1 MKKKSLLGSLTV
13 IGICLSSVQVLAAP
27 WTNCGNITQI
37 TPLSNGAVIVPAI
50 GGEIPGYPSTKYE
63 YAIAYN
69 TSEPV
74 PVVVTAWNYG
84 IRIANKEPYF
94 VFSDNPATGMQQGG
108 FVFYKGTQAS
118 DDASCAAGTIRHR
131 YWWINTDNTVAT
143 GYSNGCYGATI
154 PVYCR
159 AR

>member
-27 WTNCGNITQI
+27 WTTCGNITQI
-37 TPLSNGAVIVPAI
+37 TPITTSNT
-50 GGEIPGYPSTKYE
+50 GGEIPSYSSKNYE

-69 TSEPV
+69 TIEPV
-74 PVVVTAWNYG
+74 PVVVTAWNQG
-84 IRIANKEPYF
+84 TRIANKEPYLI
-94 VFSDNPATGMQQGG
+94 FSDNPATGMKQGG

>member
-13 IGICLSSVQVLAAP
+13 VGICLSSVQVLAAP
-27 WTNCGNITQI
+27 WTTCGNITQI
-37 TPLSNGAVIVPAI
+37 TPIIGYGLG
-50 GGEIPGYPSTKYE
+50 GGEIPGYPSKNYE
-63 YAIAYN
+63 YAIVYN
-69 TSEPV
+69 TTEPV
-74 PVVVTAWNYG
+74 PVVVTAWNQG
-84 IRIANKEPYF
+84 TRIANKEPYL
-94 VFSDNPATGMQQGG
+94 VFSDNPATGMKQGG
-108 FVFYKGTQAS
+108 FVFYKGTLAS

-143 GYSNGCYGATI
+143 GYSNGCHGTTI

>member
-1 MKKKSLLGSLTV
+1 MKKQSLLGSLTV

-27 WTNCGNITQI
+27 WTKCGNITQI
-37 TPLSNGAVIVPAI
+37 TPIIAAVLPGGG
-50 GGEIPGYPSTKYE
+50 GGEIPGYPSIKYE

-69 TSEPV
+69 TTEPV

-84 IRIANKEPYF
+84 TRIANKEPYL
-94 VFSDNPATGMQQGG
+94 VFSDNPATGMKQGG
-108 FVFYKGTQAS
+108 FVFYKGTLAS

-131 YWWINTDNTVAT
+131 YWWINTNNTVAT
-143 GYSNGCYGATI
+143 SASNGCYGATL

-159 AR
+159 VR

>member
-27 WTNCGNITQI
+27 WTNCGNITQLAPTTI
-37 TPLSNGAVIVPAI
+37 WI

-69 TSEPV
+69 TTEPV
-74 PVVVTAWNYG
+74 PIVVTSWNQG
-84 IRIANKEPYF
+84 TRIANKEPYL
-94 VFSDNPATGMQQGG
+94 VISDNPATGMKQGG
-108 FVFYKGTQAS
+108 FVFYKGTLAS